1 MAQAEENFHWLS
13 DFTDGSPARPRPV
26 LKACVHCKKAHL
38 ACDNERPCK
47 RYSAARA
54 TAAVGSTL
62 IDALCAAAPFAT
74 LRAARVQVHS
84 HGPLGHVRRR
94 RAQEAR
100 PASLA
105 KEHHARRHAPWS
117 AAARVPPAAHPA
129 LLTSHPPWPTRCAP
143 LPRPGYIPPKQ
154 PAQGAGAGAAA
165 GGGGGGG
172 GGGGR
177 SAPPG
182 TTPAPSQEEVH
193 AAAQRYFD
201 AITGGNRS
209 ASATQPQWPGDAMGG
224 LGDRVTTPVGMPALQ
239 EPEILAMLT
248 LDGVFTFISPECE
261 ILLNLRSADMLGH
274 SIYEYVLG
282 EDVWTVSQLHRAATD
297 RAIDQAL
304 NRATVRVKHA
314 AGHYVPVEI
323 AMTPYRNAMTG
334 RIESLLCGFRPLVAA
349 TVHHHQP
356 VRARARARGS
366 LRWWRLTDRL
376 RVPRTRPAGA
386 RPGRCRRMATGR
398 RMCWPRWPAGRAA
411 SPPRAAAAAAAA
423 ACRSARRRPWPAGLA
438 RAA

>member
-1 MAQAEENFHWLS
+1 LKNTGSHQALPQSVHWIAQAEENFHWLS
-13 DFTDGSPARPRPV
+13 DFTDGSQARPKPV

-47 RYSAARA
+47 RYGATRSTVVVAGALFNSRTLLHPYYAVGGARAGAFTLAARPRA
-54 TAAVGSTL
+54 STSCTKSAGGPARKRTSRPPACPL
-62 IDALCAAAPFAT
+62 VRFRMRVACFAT
-74 LRAARVQVHS
+74 C
-84 HGPLGHVRRR
+84 
-94 RAQEAR
+94 
-100 PASLA
+100 LA
-105 KEHHARRHAPWS
+105 HI
-117 AAARVPPAAHPA
+117 
-129 LLTSHPPWPTRCAP
+129 HPPFQKRCA
-143 LPRPGYIPPKQ
+143 RSGYIPPKQ
-154 PAQGAGAGAAA
+154 SAQGNGSGAAA
-165 GGGGGGG
+165 GSAS

-177 SAPPG
+177 PAPSG
-182 TTPAPSQEEVH
+182 TALGPSQEEVH

-201 AITGGNRS
+201 SITGGNRPVS
-209 ASATQPQWPGDAMGG
+209 VAQAQWASDAAGG

-248 LDGVFTFISPECE
+248 LDGVFTFVSPECE

-274 SIYEYVLG
+274 SIYEYMLG

-356 VRARARARGS
+356 VRAQHARARVRGG
-366 LRWWRLTDRL
+366 LRLWRRTDRP
-376 RVPRTRPAGA
+376 RMPPTPRTG
-386 RPGRCRRMATGR
+386 PGRCCRTATGKR
-398 RMCWPRWPAGRAA
+398 TCWPRWPAGRAA
-411 SPPRAAAAAAAA
+411 CPRLAAAAV
-423 ACRSARRRPWPAGLA
+423 ACRSARRRP
-438 RAA
+438 